1 MTFSQSSSSLT
12 ACFVSPGAPLSP
24 RRLLLIPACLPFLA
38 LGIGVGALLSPT
50 PLFAVGTCSTYATGT
65 QVGTLS
71 DTRLDEAS
79 GLAASQ
85 QNSGIYWT
93 HNDSGNTAA
102 LFAIGEEGGIVAEF
116 SVSNANN
123 IDWEDIN
130 IGPCPSGCACL
141 FIADTGDNLF
151 IRGRKTIYRVPE
163 PVLGRDVDQTEDAEA
178 LEFMYPND
186 LKYDAETLLV
196 DPRSGDLYIVTK
208 ETEATSSHIYK
219 YPVGAPSPA
228 TLELVGQ
235 VSLEGGS
242 SRFATSGSVSA
253 DGGRLVIR
261 TLSHALEFVIPEG
274 QPLEAAF
281 AGAPKVIPLPS
292 SSQGEAISYASDG
305 MSLLTVSENLPAPV
319 SQVLCSVGQPITE
332 PVPAL
337 TEECEPVSGCRVA
350 PHGTFPVSG
359 GVLGPLS
366 LLLATL
372 FRRKTHYT
380 RAR

>member
-1 MTFSQSSSSLT
+1 MTVSLLILSVTAALVSDRPYFS
-12 ACFVSPGAPLSP
+12 A
-24 RRLLLIPACLPFLA
+24 RRLLCLPALLPWLA
-38 LGIGVGALLSPT
+38 LGMGVT
-50 PLFAVGTCSTYATGT
+50 PLLAPKPLLANGTCSTYATGT
-65 QVGTLS
+65 QVGTIS

-93 HNDSGNTAA
+93 HNDSGNAAA
-102 LFAIGEEGGIVAEF
+102 LFAIGEDGGIVAEF
-116 SVSNANN
+116 SVNNANN

-178 LEFMYPND
+178 LEFMYPD
-186 LKYDAETLLV
+186 DVKYDAETLLV

-219 YPVGAPSPA
+219 YPVDAPSPA

-235 VSLEGGS
+235 VSLDGGS

-281 AGAPKVIPLPS
+281 AGVPRIIPLPS
-292 SSQGEAISYASDG
+292 SSQGEAISYAADG

-319 SQVLCSVGQPITE
+319 SQVLCSVGEPISQ

-350 PHGTFPVSG
+350 PHGTFPVAGSM
-359 GVLGPLS
+359 LAPLS
-366 LLLATL
+366 LLLVTL
-372 FRRKTHYT
+372 VRRKTHYT